1 MLYHE
6 STTVSFN
13 AGLSS
18 LAHNADHLCVLTT
31 INAKRNAAA
40 NSCENEET
48 KAPYPGYSS
57 RNFFWEVICLTA
69 AEWTHK
75 SSSRN
80 LIVVVWGWLKAL
92 ISIGIEPLISI
103 GIEPLISIGVE
114 SLIDLIDWNIRAIVV
129 WLLEASSLN
138 IIDSWSGWLILIVE
152 KWFIGYIRIVVV
164 LRGHDMFAKSK

>member
-6 STTVSFN
+6 STAVSFN

-103 GIEPLISIGVE
+103 GVE
-114 SLIDLIDWNIRAIVV
+114 SLIDLIDWNIRTIVV